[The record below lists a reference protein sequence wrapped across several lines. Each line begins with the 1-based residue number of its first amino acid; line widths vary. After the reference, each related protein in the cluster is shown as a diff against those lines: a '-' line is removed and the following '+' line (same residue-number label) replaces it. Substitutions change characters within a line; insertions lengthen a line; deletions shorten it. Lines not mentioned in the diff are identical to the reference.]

1 MPMKNNRLLLELEQA
16 MRTINQDI
24 INPEI
29 PELTLKKLNP
39 VLKMVAQVRA
49 AYLNTLFEM
58 AQQTEDKLPSTEQI
72 DQLRTLRLTYDECVA
87 GAQAMETAIQRGY
100 LDVRKE

>member
-16 MRTINQDI
+16 MRTVNQDI

-29 PELTLKKLNP
+29 PALTLKKLNP
-39 VLKMVAQVRA
+39 VLKMVAQARA

-58 AQQTEDKLPSTEQI
+58 AQQSEDQLPSSEQI
-72 DQLRTLRLTYDECVA
+72 ARLRTLRLTYDECVA

-100 LDVRKE
+100 LDVSKD